1 VILVLAALIGIVVG
15 GIIAYAML
23 RRRRPQS
30 IEDNLRN
37 FRRGLDALDPAKD
50 PLRERER
57 VRAKNRRGRS

>member
-1 VILVLAALIGIVVG
+1 MILVLAAFVGIVAG
-15 GIIAYAML
+15 GVIAYAML
-23 RRRRPQS
+23 RRRRPHS

-57 VRAKNRRGRS
+57 ARSKNRRGRS